1 MRVAITGSHGL
12 IGTALAASLRADGH
26 EVVPVPRSRDGVD
39 VSVLPGCA
47 AVVNLAG
54 AGIGDKRW
62 TAARKEL
69 VLRSRT
75 ETTAAVAQACARAD
89 GPKVLL
95 SGSAMGFYGDRG
107 DDVVDEQSASGEIY
121 LSEICRAWEA
131 AAASAVERDVRV
143 AFLRTGIVL
152 SSQGGALPQL
162 LKLFRLGL
170 GGRMGNGRQW
180 MSWISIADEIAAI
193 RWLLEHDVE
202 GPVNLVA
209 PAPVTNAEFTRTLGH
224 ALHRPTLLPVPRF
237 GPALLLGR
245 ELAYEL
251 LFISQRVKPSVLA
264 SRGFAFAHE
273 TLEGALRAVL

>member
-26 EVVPVPRSRDGVD
+26 DAIGVPRGADGVD
-39 VSVLPGCA
+39 VSVLAGCD

-54 AGIGDKRW
+54 AGIGDARW

-75 ETTAAVAQACARAD
+75 ETTAAVADACARPD

-95 SGSAMGFYGDRG
+95 SGSAVGFYGDRG
-107 DDVVDEQSASGEIY
+107 DEWLDEQSASGDIY
-121 LSEICRAWEA
+121 LSTICRAWEA
-131 AAASAVERDVRV
+131 AAAPAVQAGVRV
-143 AFLRTGIVL
+143 AFLRTGMVL
-152 SSQGGALPQL
+152 SREDGALPKL
-162 LKLFRLGL
+162 RSLFRLGL

-180 MSWISIADEIAAI
+180 MSWISIDDEVAAI
-193 RWLLEHDVE
+193 RWLLTNEID

-209 PAPVTNAEFTRTLGH
+209 PAPVTNADFTRTLGRV
-224 ALHRPTLLPVPRF
+224 LHRPTVLPVPRF

-245 ELAYEL
+245 ELAHEL
-251 LFISQRVKPSVLA
+251 LFISERVKPARLESH
-264 SRGFAFAHE
+264 GFAFAHP
-273 TLEGALRAVL
+273 TLEVALRAVL